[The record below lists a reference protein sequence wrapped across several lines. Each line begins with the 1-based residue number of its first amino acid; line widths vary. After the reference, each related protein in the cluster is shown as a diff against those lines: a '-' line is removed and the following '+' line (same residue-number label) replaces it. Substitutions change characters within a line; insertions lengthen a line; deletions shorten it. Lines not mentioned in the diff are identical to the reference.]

1 MTEVP
6 DDNQEEKNRIRNEI
20 TAVSN
25 KDMVAIVLRET
36 LGALPVIG
44 PGMTELINVVIP
56 NSAFN
61 RLVDFT
67 IDLRGDLTRLEGRVN
82 QDYLRT
88 DAAAFMV
95 RGIVTQVRDNYQK
108 EKLDALRG
116 AFLNS
121 VITSSR
127 DDERK
132 EFYLNLLEGM
142 TMLHLRILSLCA
154 DPTSFVD
161 RRGISMPAAGGGSLM
176 QTLTA
181 CLPELDRAQIIA
193 VWNDLNN
200 SGLLNGEA
208 NSLMAIASDNSL
220 PQLNM
225 RLNEFG
231 KDFVAF
237 VTIP

>member
-6 DDNQEEKNRIRNEI
+6 DENREEKNRIRNEI

-25 KDMVAIVLRET
+25 RDIVAIVLRES

-44 PGMTELINVVIP
+44 AGLTELINTVIP

-67 IDLRGDLTRLEGRVN
+67 IDLRSDLTRLETRLN
-82 QDYLRT
+82 QEYLRT

-95 RGIVTQVRDNYQK
+95 REIVTQVRDNYQK
-108 EKLDALRG
+108 EKLNALRG

-127 DDERK
+127 DNERK
-132 EFYLNLLEGM
+132 ELYLNLLEGM
-142 TMLHLRILSLCA
+142 TTLHLRILNLCA
-154 DPTSFVD
+154 DPQGFVI
-161 RRGISMPAAGGGSLM
+161 RRGITVPSTGGGALM
-176 QTLTA
+176 QTMTA

-193 VWNDLNN
+193 IWNDLNN
-200 SGLLNGEA
+200 SGILNGEA
-208 NSLMAIASDNSL
+208 NSLMAMASDNSL
-220 PQLNM
+220 PQLKM
-225 RLNEFG
+225 RLTEFG

-237 VTIP
+237 ITVP

>member
-1 MTEVP
+1 MP
-6 DDNQEEKNRIRNEI
+6 DAPSDDRDEKNRIKNEI

-25 KDMVAIVLRET
+25 RDMVAIVLRES

-44 PGMTELINVVIP
+44 PGLTELVNVVIP

-67 IDLRGDLTRLEGRVN
+67 IDLRSDLARLETRLN
-82 QDYLRT
+82 QDYLKT

-95 RGIVTQVRDNYQK
+95 KEIIILVRDNYQK

-121 VITSSR
+121 VIVSSR
-127 DDERK
+127 DNERK
-132 EFYLNLLEGM
+132 ELYLNLLERM
-142 TMLHLRILSLCA
+142 TTLHLRILSLCA
-154 DPTSFVD
+154 DPQGFVR
-161 RRGISMPAAGGGSLM
+161 RRGISVPSAGGGALM
-176 QTLTA
+176 QTMTA

-193 VWNDLNN
+193 IWNDLNN

-220 PQLNM
+220 PQLRM
-225 RLNEFG
+225 RLSEFG
-231 KDFVAF
+231 KDFVDF
-237 VTIP
+237 ITVP